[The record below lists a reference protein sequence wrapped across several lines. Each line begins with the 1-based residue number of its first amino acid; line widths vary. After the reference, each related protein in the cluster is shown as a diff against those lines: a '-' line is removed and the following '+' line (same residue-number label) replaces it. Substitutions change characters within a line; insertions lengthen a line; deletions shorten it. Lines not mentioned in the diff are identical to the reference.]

1 MNKADNDASTRA
13 IDSLI
18 NYEVSWCTLYGFCS
32 LYTRFSAIFLLIVS
46 KFSSVFLSSDSA
58 FFYQT
63 VKYFNNEGFE
73 ADKYDKY
80 LKSKFWYYHNY
91 WFVVWWLILNL
102 YIC

>member
-18 NYEVSWCTLYGFCS
+18 NYEVSWCTLFGI
-32 LYTRFSAIFLLIVS
+32 AIFLLIVS
-46 KFSSVFLSSDSA
+46 NFWYVILIFHSVFFS
-58 FFYQT
+58 QT

-80 LKSKFWYYHNY
+80 LKSKFW
-91 WFVVWWLILNL
+91 
-102 YIC
+102 